1 MCTAGSDDRRG
12 SQRDPGTARG
22 PSCPQRRPP
31 AALESDRHPG
41 RDRGRGTGPGL
52 TSHGR
57 TAVVEDVAAARR
69 HRCRRGCSAC
79 GSTAA
84 PAHPLERQEV
94 RLPRGR
100 TNSRP
105 PSPPPRPRRRPVGE
119 RPPPPGLPEP
129 GSTTTTSATD
139 STSTTTAAT
148 VGPPTIL
155 VPATQQTGNWTSPA
169 FTIAGGQWDIGWA
182 FQCSP
187 TPTSAP
193 GLQIFAVNAGA
204 NPAGTPAVTS
214 SAASGQ
220 SVTTL
225 SSTGSRADRG
235 PVAARLSL
243 GRQGDRFEQLRLMML
258 QVRSLRRCRRSR

>member
-1 MCTAGSDDRRG
+1 MTGEVPS
-12 SQRDPGTARG
+12 GT
-22 PSCPQRRPP
+22 PVPP
-31 AALESDRHPG
+31 AAPPVPG
-41 RDRGRGTGPGL
+41 ATPAPAPSPTVTPAAIEGEVPSPGSLHIVGRRSWKTWQLLG
-52 TSHGR
+52 
-57 TAVVEDVAAARR
+57 AIVVAAVF
-69 HRCRRGCSAC
+69 GMWFN
-79 GSTAA
+79 GSTGSSTGAA
-84 PAHPLERQEV
+84 AGSGSSGTYKLPAAKSTTATTAPTS
-94 RLPRGR
+94 GGA
-100 TNSRP
+100 TTTTT
-105 PSPPPRPRRRPVGE
+105 GAA
-119 RPPPPGLPEP
+119 GA
-129 GSTTTTSATD
+129 GSATTTTSAAD

-193 GLQIFAVNAGA
+193 GLEIFAVNAGA

-225 SSTGSRADRG
+225 SSTGSQQIVVQSPPG
-235 PVAARLSL
+235 
-243 GRQGDRFEQLRLMML
+243 
-258 QVRSLRRCRRSR
+258 CRWAVKVTGSSS